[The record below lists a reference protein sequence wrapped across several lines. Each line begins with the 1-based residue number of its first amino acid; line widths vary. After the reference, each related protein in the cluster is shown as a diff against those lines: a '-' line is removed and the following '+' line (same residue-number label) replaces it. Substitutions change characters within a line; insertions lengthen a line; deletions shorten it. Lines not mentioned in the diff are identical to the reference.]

1 MAVPWNGQLH
11 LPRILQ
17 NYKVKPCHF
26 PCSWGFQ
33 ESIWGLYNF
42 LTLILEPFFL
52 FPQTCPVILYYF
64 CSLLILSMP
73 YLTSLN
79 TVNLGISGSAFDNYS
94 ESLQAKL
101 GCVQCLL
108 VAPGFRRIWWC
119 VDCEPGFTGTLTV
132 GSLWSLWGRCVSRG
146 HLHPSLPGQ
155 AALSIQDPFTS
166 NSSLGFWF
174 VFPYTSGVVPRSA
187 CFWLQILKRD
197 FTPHSARVK
206 KVKFPC

>member
-42 LTLILEPFFL
+42 ITLILEPFFL

-108 VAPGFRRIWWC
+108 VVPGFRRIWWC

-132 GSLWSLWGRCVSRG
+132 GSLWSLWGRCVSPGAICIHLCQAKQHCQSRIP
-146 HLHPSLPGQ
+146 LHP
-155 AALSIQDPFTS
+155 
-166 NSSLGFWF
+166 
-174 VFPYTSGVVPRSA
+174 
-187 CFWLQILKRD
+187 ILVWAFGLFF
-197 FTPHSARVK
+197 FTPQE
-206 KVKFPC
+206 